1 MQKVV
6 WLASRF
12 TDSGL
17 RYYIH
22 LLWDKCTNARQK
34 IWQSNLDWQK
44 WTVFFK
50 QAYKANIIGVRSKT
64 AEVLHLIGLKV
75 IERTTFIYGNL
86 KWIEAIKF
94 FYALSIS
101 MYGMISTMF
110 FFVFCFHCTL
120 GSLLIQMTHICFC
133 YREKNEFLN
142 VKSYIFCISKFNK
155 RVYRCVICKLVH

>member
-6 WLASRF
+6 CLASRF

-75 IERTTFIYGNL
+75 IERTTFIYDNL

-94 FYALSIS
+94 FYAQSIS

-110 FFVFCFHCTL
+110 FLFLFLFLFFAFIVLWFSSNTNDTHLF
-120 GSLLIQMTHICFC
+120 LLSRKKWILKCQI
-133 YREKNEFLN
+133 L
-142 VKSYIFCISKFNK
+142 YI
-155 RVYRCVICKLVH
+155 LH